1 MCHLFRG
8 FYVFWLIYSTFF
20 HEGIEKRHVIMD
32 TVFCSGRDM
41 TTPLTNWYDS
51 FHPVSSALCW
61 NITSEC
67 REVQCFLFFFK
78 AKGII
83 TVMTL
88 GLKKP
93 EIDCKISRQSCI
105 CSHLISI
112 FFQSPKLGYIT
123 SRYKSKKKIMNHTW
137 LWLCNK
143 KRNSSLKFNIH
154 NAPHA
159 KSEVSSFHS

>member
-1 MCHLFRG
+1 
-8 FYVFWLIYSTFF
+8 
-20 HEGIEKRHVIMD
+20 MD

-67 REVQCFLFFFK
+67 REVQCWGFFLGQEYNNCHDFRFK
-78 AKGII
+78 KAWNWLQNHKTIVYMFTLDI
-83 TVMTL
+83 TFL
-88 GLKKP
+88 
-93 EIDCKISRQSCI
+93 S
-105 CSHLISI
+105 
-112 FFQSPKLGYIT
+112 
-123 SRYKSKKKIMNHTW
+123 KSKAWLHNIALQIEKKIMNHTW

>member
-1 MCHLFRG
+1 
-8 FYVFWLIYSTFF
+8 
-20 HEGIEKRHVIMD
+20 MD

-51 FHPVSSALCW
+51 FHPVSSAQCW

-67 REVQCFLFFFK
+67 REVQCFGFFK

-93 EIDCKISRQSCI
+93 DIDCKNHKTIVYLFTLDTTFLS
-105 CSHLISI
+105 
-112 FFQSPKLGYIT
+112 
-123 SRYKSKKKIMNHTW
+123 KSKAWLHNIALQIEKKNYESYLIM
-137 LWLCNK
+137 
-143 KRNSSLKFNIH
+143 IMQ
-154 NAPHA
+154 
-159 KSEVSSFHS
+159 